1 MDVKP
6 ILAALAEL
14 QLRDL
19 GAAGSPVQDN
29 HRAIAAQAES
39 LLDVVPETLRTLL
52 VLVVEELA
60 GATRGGRRF
69 ADLPVEERGLLLTE
83 LWAEPQRAA
92 RIGQVTRLLWLVIY
106 SRPPARDAVGF
117 KPLDRPSAAVAPI
130 VPASLDETYDVCVIG
145 SGAGGAVVAFRAAA
159 AGKKV
164 LLLDEGPAVL
174 PADVRL
180 QDDYA
185 LIRSYRNAGLQ
196 IALPTLDAV
205 LGRGDLSTMLIL
217 QARVFG
223 GGPAINNA
231 IHLRMEQDQATWQEW
246 QRKEFPV
253 SWPDLSAAY
262 DRVDDEIGV
271 IGADA
276 SGGVGER
283 SEAFR
288 RGALQSGWDP
298 KPLPVSIRD
307 CLGCGGCN
315 VMCRFGRKTGGFHG
329 PRPSG
334 APLSYLERAR
344 AAGVQCRPSVR
355 ITRLHGNFGG
365 TRVVMAA
372 GEDLANGNRRV
383 ELRAKEFVLAAGPI
397 ASSKILI
404 RSGIGVANNYPTGR
418 GISANVVLPV
428 FARLPLPNTGL
439 PDPGLQMC
447 YYVQGDGFLLE
458 SWFHFPGSLS
468 LALSPRPDLHAQ
480 VLRGYTTLAACGVVV
495 PTAPHGSLGITWDPL
510 LALNEAELER
520 ARQGVLSAATL
531 YFNAGAEEIL
541 PATATPLTIRKAQ
554 RPADEQAF
562 RSRVR
567 KSSDL
572 MLSSA
577 HPQGGN
583 AIGKRAGK
591 SVVGPEFRPHGI
603 ERLYVAD
610 GSLFPAGCGVN
621 PQMTV
626 MALAHLAAE
635 RLIAAKD

>member
-6 ILAALAEL
+6 TLAALAEL
-14 QLRDL
+14 QLHDL
-19 GAAGSPVQDN
+19 GTQDN

-52 VLVVEELA
+52 ALIVEELA
-60 GATRGGRRF
+60 AAKHNGRRF
-69 ADLPVEERGLLLTE
+69 AELPVEERGVLFSE
-83 LWAEPQRAA
+83 LWADPQRAA
-92 RIGQVTRLLWLVIY
+92 RIGQVSRLLWLVIY
-106 SRPPARDAVGF
+106 SRPPARETVGF
-117 KPLDRPSAAVAPI
+117 KPLDRPPPAVDPI
-130 VPASLDETYDVCVIG
+130 VPASLDESYDVCVIG

-174 PADVRL
+174 PAEVKL

-196 IALPTLDAV
+196 IALPTIDAL

-231 IHLRMEQDQATWQEW
+231 IHLRMEEGQAAWREW
-246 QRKEFPV
+246 QKKEFPIA
-253 SWPDLSAAY
+253 WNALSAAY
-262 DRVDDEIGV
+262 DRVDAELGV
-271 IGADA
+271 IGADVC
-276 SGGVGER
+276 GGAGAR

-288 RGALQSGWDP
+288 RGAVQSGWDP
-298 KPLPVSIRD
+298 KPLPVSIRE

-329 PRPSG
+329 PRPAG

-344 AAGVQCRPSVR
+344 AAGVHCRPSVR
-355 ITRLHGNFGG
+355 ITRLHGNFFGN
-365 TRVVMAA
+365 RVVMAA

-383 ELRAKEFVLAAGPI
+383 EIRAKHFVLAAGPI

-404 RSGIGVANNYPTGR
+404 RSGIGLANSYPAGR

-428 FARLPLPNTGL
+428 FARLPLLQTTP
-439 PDPGLQMC
+439 PDPGVQMC
-447 YYVQGDGFLLE
+447 YLVHGDGFLLE
-458 SWFHFPGSLS
+458 SWFHFPGSLA
-468 LALSPRPDLHAQ
+468 LALSHRPDLHAK
-480 VLRGYTTLAACGVVV
+480 VFRDYPRLATCGVVV
-495 PTAPHGSLGITWDPL
+495 PTAPHGALGITWDPV
-510 LALNEAELER
+510 LALNDAELER
-520 ARQGVLSAATL
+520 MRLGTLSAATL

-541 PATATPLTIRKAQ
+541 PATAVPRPIRKAQ
-554 RPADEQAF
+554 RPQDEQAF
-562 RSRVR
+562 LNQVR

-572 MLSSA
+572 MLSTA

-583 AIGKRAGK
+583 AIGKRTGK

-610 GSLFPAGCGVN
+610 ASLFPAGCGVN

-635 RLIAAKD
+635 RVIAAKD

>member
-1 MDVKP
+1 MDPKP
-6 ILAALAEL
+6 TLAALAEL

-19 GAAGSPVQDN
+19 GIQDN

-52 VLVVEELA
+52 ALVVEELA
-60 GATRGGRRF
+60 GAKRDGRRF
-69 ADLPVEERGLLLTE
+69 AELPVEERGVFLSQ
-83 LWAEPQRAA
+83 LWADPQRAA

-106 SRPPARDAVGF
+106 SRPPARAGVGF
-117 KPLDRPSAAVAPI
+117 KPLDAPPAAVAPI
-130 VPASLDETYDVCVIG
+130 VPAPLDQPYDVCVIG
-145 SGAGGAVVAFRAAA
+145 SGAGGALVAYRAAA
-159 AGKKV
+159 AGKRV
-164 LLLDEGPAVL
+164 LLLDEGPALL

-196 IALPTLDAV
+196 IALPTIDAV
-205 LGRGDLSTMLIL
+205 LGRGDPSTMLIL

-231 IHLRMEQDQATWQEW
+231 IHLRMEQDQPAWREW
-246 QRKEFPV
+246 QGKEFPI
-253 SWPDLSAAY
+253 SWNDMSAAY

-276 SGGVGER
+276 CGGAGER
-283 SEAFR
+283 SETFR
-288 RGALQSGWDP
+288 RGAVQSGWDP

-315 VMCRFGRKTGGFHG
+315 VICRFGRKTGGFHG
-329 PRPSG
+329 PRPAG
-334 APLSYLERAR
+334 APVSYLERAR
-344 AAGVQCRPSVR
+344 AAGVQCRASIR
-355 ITRLHGNFGG
+355 ITRLHGNFFGS
-365 TRVVMAA
+365 RVVMAS
-372 GEDLANGNRRV
+372 GEDLADGKRRV
-383 ELRAKEFVLAAGPI
+383 EIRAKQFVLAAGPI

-404 RSGIGVANNYPTGR
+404 RSGIGVANSYPTGR

-428 FARLPLPNTGL
+428 FARLPAPQTDL

-447 YYVQGDGFLLE
+447 YYVRREGFLLE
-458 SWFHFPGSLS
+458 SWFHFPAS
-468 LALSPRPDLHAQ
+468 LALALSHRPDLHAQ
-480 VLRGYTTLAACGVVV
+480 VLRDYPRLAACGVVV
-495 PTAPHGSLGITWDPL
+495 PTAPHGSLGITWDPVL
-510 LALNEAELER
+510 SLNEAELER
-520 ARQGVLSAATL
+520 TREGVLSAATL
-531 YFNAGAEEIL
+531 YFNVGAEEIL
-541 PATATPLTIRKAQ
+541 PATAVPAPIRKAQ
-554 RPADEQAF
+554 RAADEQAF
-562 RSRVR
+562 RTKIR

-583 AIGKRAGK
+583 AIGRRAGK

-610 GSLFPAGCGVN
+610 ASLFPAGCGVN
-621 PQMTV
+621 PQMTA
-626 MALAHLAAE
+626 MALAHLAADRVIAE
-635 RLIAAKD
+635 RV

>member
-6 ILAALAEL
+6 TLAALAEL

-19 GAAGSPVQDN
+19 GTPDN
-29 HRAIAAQAES
+29 HRAIALQAES
-39 LLDVVPETLRTLL
+39 LLNVVPETLRTLL
-52 VLVVEELA
+52 ALVVEELA
-60 GATRGGRRF
+60 AAKRNGRRF
-69 ADLPVEERGLLLTE
+69 AELPVEERGLLLAE
-83 LWAEPQRAA
+83 LWADPQRAA

-106 SRPPARDAVGF
+106 SRPPARAAVGF
-117 KPLDRPSAAVAPI
+117 QPLDRPPAAVAPI
-130 VPASLDETYDVCVIG
+130 VPAPLDEPYDVCVIG

-174 PADVRL
+174 PADVKL

-196 IALPTLDAV
+196 IALPTIDAV

-223 GGPAINNA
+223 GGPAINNQ
-231 IHLRMEQDQATWQEW
+231 IHLRMEQDQAAWLEW
-246 QRKEFPV
+246 RKKEFPIA
-253 SWPDLSAAY
+253 WKDLSSAY
-262 DRVDDEIGV
+262 DRVDDELGV

-276 SGGVGER
+276 CGGAGGR

-288 RGALQSGWDP
+288 LGAIQSGWDP
-298 KPLPVSIRD
+298 QPLPVSIRE

-329 PRPSG
+329 PRPAG

-355 ITRLHGNFGG
+355 ITRLHGNFFGN
-365 TRVVMAA
+365 RVVMAA
-372 GEDLANGNRRV
+372 GEDLADGNRRV
-383 ELRAKEFVLAAGPI
+383 EIRADRFVLAAGPI

-404 RSGIGVANNYPTGR
+404 RSGIGAASGFPSGR

-428 FARLPLPNTGL
+428 FARLPVPQTTP

-447 YYVQGDGFLLE
+447 YYVHGDGFLLE

-468 LALSPRPDLHAQ
+468 LALSHRPDLHAK
-480 VLRGYTTLAACGVVV
+480 VLRDYPRLAACGVVV
-495 PTAPHGSLGITWDPL
+495 PSGPHGSLGITWDPVL
-510 LALNEAELER
+510 SLNQTELER
-520 ARQGVLSAATL
+520 MRRGVLSAATL
-531 YFNAGAEEIL
+531 YFNTGADEIL
-541 PATATPLTIRKAQ
+541 PATAVPAPIRKAT
-554 RPADEQAF
+554 RPQDERAF
-562 RSRVR
+562 RSKVR

-572 MLSSA
+572 MLSTA

-583 AIGKRAGK
+583 ALGKRAGK

-610 GSLFPAGCGVN
+610 ASLFPAGCGVN
-621 PQMTV
+621 PQMTA

-635 RLIAAKD
+635 RVIAGKD

>member
-6 ILAALAEL
+6 TLAALAEL

-19 GAAGSPVQDN
+19 GTPDN
-29 HRAIAAQAES
+29 HRAIALQAES
-39 LLDVVPETLRTLL
+39 LLNVVPETLRTLL
-52 VLVVEELA
+52 ALVVEELA
-60 GATRGGRRF
+60 AAKRNGRRF
-69 ADLPVEERGLLLTE
+69 AELPVEERGLLLAE
-83 LWAEPQRAA
+83 LWADPQRAA

-106 SRPPARDAVGF
+106 SRPPARAAVGF
-117 KPLDRPSAAVAPI
+117 QPLDRPPAAVAPI
-130 VPASLDETYDVCVIG
+130 VPAPLDEPYDVCVIG

-174 PADVRL
+174 PADVKL

-196 IALPTLDAV
+196 IALPTIDAV

-223 GGPAINNA
+223 GGPAINNQ
-231 IHLRMEQDQATWQEW
+231 IHLRMEQDQAAWLEW
-246 QRKEFPV
+246 RKKEFPIA
-253 SWPDLSAAY
+253 WKDLSSAY
-262 DRVDDEIGV
+262 DRVDDELGV

-276 SGGVGER
+276 CGGAGGR

-288 RGALQSGWDP
+288 LGAIQSGWDP
-298 KPLPVSIRD
+298 QPLPVSIRE

-329 PRPSG
+329 PRPAG

-355 ITRLHGNFGG
+355 ITRLHGNFFGN
-365 TRVVMAA
+365 RVVMAA
-372 GEDLANGNRRV
+372 GEDLADGNRRV
-383 ELRAKEFVLAAGPI
+383 EIRADRFVLAAGPI

-404 RSGIGVANNYPTGR
+404 RSGIGVASGFPSGR

-428 FARLPLPNTGL
+428 FARLPVPQTTP

-447 YYVQGDGFLLE
+447 YYVHGDGFLLE

-468 LALSPRPDLHAQ
+468 LALSHRPDLHAK
-480 VLRGYTTLAACGVVV
+480 VLRDYPRLAACGVVV
-495 PTAPHGSLGITWDPL
+495 PSGPHGSLGITWDPVL
-510 LALNEAELER
+510 SLNQTELER
-520 ARQGVLSAATL
+520 MRRGVLSAATL
-531 YFNAGAEEIL
+531 YFNTGADEIL
-541 PATATPLTIRKAQ
+541 PATAVPAPIRKAT
-554 RPADEQAF
+554 RPQDERAF
-562 RSRVR
+562 RSKVR

-572 MLSSA
+572 MLSTA

-583 AIGKRAGK
+583 ALGKRAGK

-610 GSLFPAGCGVN
+610 ASLFPAGCGVN
-621 PQMTV
+621 PQMTA

-635 RLIAAKD
+635 RVIAGKD

>member
-19 GAAGSPVQDN
+19 GTQDN

-39 LLDVVPETLRTLL
+39 MLDVVPETLRTLL
-52 VLVVEELA
+52 GLIVEELA
-60 GATRGGRRF
+60 GAKRNGRHF
-69 ADLPVEERGLLLTE
+69 AELPVEERGVLLSE
-83 LWAEPQRAA
+83 LWADPQRAA
-92 RIGQVTRLLWLVIY
+92 RIGQVTRLVWLVIY
-106 SRPPARDAVGF
+106 SRPPARDTVGF
-117 KPLDRPSAAVAPI
+117 KPLDAPPAAVAPI
-130 VPASLDETYDVCVIG
+130 VPAPLDETYDVCVIG

-164 LLLDEGPAVL
+164 LVLDEGPAVL
-174 PADVRL
+174 PADVKL

-185 LIRSYRNAGLQ
+185 LIRCYRNAGLQ
-196 IALPTLDAV
+196 IALPTIDAV

-223 GGPAINNA
+223 GGPAVNNA
-231 IHLRMEQDQATWQEW
+231 IHLRMEQDQAAWRDWQK
-246 QRKEFPV
+246 REFPIA
-253 SWPDLSAAY
+253 WNDMSAAY
-262 DRVDDEIGV
+262 DRVDEEIGV

-276 SGGVGER
+276 CGGAGQR
-283 SEAFR
+283 SETFR
-288 RGALQSGWDP
+288 LGAVQSGWDP

-315 VMCRFGRKTGGFHG
+315 VMCRFGRKTGGLHG
-329 PRPSG
+329 PRPAG

-344 AAGVQCRPSVR
+344 AAGVHCRPSIR
-355 ITRLHGNFGG
+355 ITRLHGNFFGN
-365 TRVVMAA
+365 RVVMAA
-372 GEDLANGNRRV
+372 GEDLANGNKRV
-383 ELRAKEFVLAAGPI
+383 EVRAKQFVLAAGPI
-397 ASSKILI
+397 ASSKVLI
-404 RSGIGVANNYPTGR
+404 RSGIGIANNYPAGR

-428 FARLPLPNTGL
+428 FARLPSPQTAP

-447 YYVQGDGFLLE
+447 YYVRRDGFLLE
-458 SWFHFPGSLS
+458 SWFHFPGSLA
-468 LALSPRPDLHAQ
+468 LALSHRPDLHAK
-480 VLRGYTTLAACGVVV
+480 VLRDYSRVAACGIVV
-495 PTAPHGSLGITWDPL
+495 PTAPHGSLGITWDPV
-510 LALNEAELER
+510 LALNDAELER
-520 ARQGVLSAATL
+520 MREGVLEAATL
-531 YFNAGAEEIL
+531 YFNAGADEIL
-541 PATATPLTIRKAQ
+541 PATAVPHAIRKAQ

-562 RSRVR
+562 LSKVR

-583 AIGKRAGK
+583 AIGKRSGK

-603 ERLYVAD
+603 ERLYLAD
-610 GSLFPAGCGVN
+610 ASLFPAGCGVN
-621 PQMTV
+621 PQMTA

-635 RLIAAKD
+635 RMIAAKD